1 MSNKLKLTFG
11 YNGTDFTRNFT
22 ISDVDSSVASGIKS
36 KILALNASMTGGTSG
51 GLNTFFRSDDFDSEE
66 NIGAFNGIKA
76 ASLTSETVTVINL
89 DTEGDATNG

>member
-11 YNGTDFTRNFT
+11 YAGTDFTRNFT
-22 ISDVDSSVASGIKS
+22 ISDVASSLASGIKP
-36 KILALNASMTGGTSG
+36 KILELNASVSGGTSG
-51 GLNTFFRSDDFDSEE
+51 GLNTFFRSDDFDAEE
-66 NIGAFNGIKA
+66 NIGTFNGIKA

>member
-1 MSNKLKLTFG
+1 MSNKLRLTFG
-11 YNGTDFTRNFT
+11 YDGTDFTRNFS
-22 ISDVDSSVASGIKS
+22 ISDVEQADISTIKS
-36 KILALNASMTGGTSG
+36 KIKALNSSVAGGTSG

-76 ASLTSETVTVINL
+76 AALTTETVTVINL